1 MIKRSAKRQHDIPDF
16 EALLKDAKCGS
27 EAALLKFLQC
37 FEGLAVKLARQSVC
51 TDRLS
56 EDALQIANLGILKAV
71 QDWQEGDDIHRI
83 AAFVTNK
90 MRTELHTAIR
100 RQQSVETME
109 GGSNQ
114 EAALKQDVQTYREFQ
129 LSELSRLRLWLV
141 RECLP
146 LLPRQQANVITGL
159 LAGKSLQMIG
169 RELHLDTRT
178 VSLHRSRVIKKLRLL
193 LGITI

>member
-51 TDRLS
+51 TDRLG

-83 AAFVTNK
+83 AAFVANK

-109 GGSNQ
+109 GSSNQ

-129 LSELSRLRLWLV
+129 LSELSRLRLWLGG
-141 RECLP
+141 ECLP
-146 LLPRQQANVITGL
+146 LLSGRQTYIISGL
-159 LAGKSLQMIG
+159 LQGKTITQLSEELQ
-169 RELHLDTRT
+169 LDTRT
-178 VSLHRSRVIKKLRLL
+178 VSLHRSRAIKKLRLL